1 MALDIVG
8 PFVGP
13 ASVGP
18 NGIPV
23 PGEVLDARYHVNLAW
38 HAREMDP
45 TFAASQVLPD
55 TPSRGWDM
63 APLPE
68 PGSPPAAPQSIP
80 AWKGKAALRE
90 AGLLESVERAVNVA
104 GGRVRDAWDGAV
116 TWALH
121 GWYRHLSWGVLLAA
135 YSPQGRFRQ
144 IDAGQHV
151 RAAMAV
157 EQLPAGADGR

>member
-1 MALDIVG
+1 MWITTYHRFVSRAAFLDACEQAGWTQTSGQEPDLPPGVALDIVG
-8 PFVGP
+8 PLVEPARVG
-13 ASVGP
+13 A

-23 PGEVLDARYHVNLAW
+23 P
-38 HAREMDP
+38 
-45 TFAASQVLPD
+45 AASQ
-55 TPSRGWDM
+55 TIR
-63 APLPE
+63 
-68 PGSPPAAPQSIP
+68 